1 MVSAIRSTRGRHAAL
16 ICLLSAVASS
26 SALAQ
31 SQQAQADQPPRF
43 DTVVTVTTNRIE
55 EKQIDTPSSIEQI
68 SGAALEARGVRTL
81 ADALT
86 LLPGLEISQGGDE
99 GPLLAG
105 VAMWGLR
112 EFDAYALLIDGVPV
126 GGVYNPNTAFVPI
139 QDIERIEVQKGP
151 NGVLY
156 GQTAFAGIVQ
166 VFTKSAQAGRRGSV
180 SVHGGSLGTLGAEG
194 ALDFLAGDKVLRLSF
209 SGRASDGWQPRAGDR
224 EERFEVSFGK
234 PVAAGRGQ
242 LRITGRVLDRTQGF
256 GAPFPRAGAEV
267 APGLDISENYAVS
280 DATIADRIVMGTVY
294 LDRPM
299 GEGLTFVNTS
309 SVSFDSQS
317 RIRGFLSEVVSP
329 ESEAQGSALAPEQLD
344 IFEDAHVE
352 WRRAWNGHQ
361 SRLQVG
367 GSYQFGRLEAEAR
380 LFEYEV
386 SLVNARPP
394 SSTTLDG
401 EEAEYFNRR
410 DFGGVYVDEQFAVN
424 PRLTVGGGVRIA
436 FTREHMR
443 VGGDQPGEE
452 GLEDRAT
459 HVEPNYRATS
469 IYRLL
474 SGGRFYANVFGAYN
488 HAFKPAAVNFGEPE
502 AVRPILDPETADAGE
517 GGVKLGT
524 TDGRFSV
531 EASVFQMNF
540 RNLVISTVENGAV
553 VLRNAGEERFRGF
566 EVDTQAA
573 PLDGVPLR
581 VEVGYAYHNPIF
593 THSSF
598 IDDEGNPVVLD
609 GKRLE
614 LAPNHVWNAQVDYL
628 PAHGLG
634 GFAALHGAGDRPV
647 NRRNSAFA
655 PAYTV
660 VDLGASY
667 RFGRYRLVGSLLNV
681 GDSRHIIGESELAD
695 AQIYLN
701 PPRRGSIELRIDLN

>member
-1 MVSAIRSTRGRHAAL
+1 MVRATCSTRGRRAAL
-16 ICLLSAVASS
+16 VCLLSVVASS
-26 SALAQ
+26 SAFARG
-31 SQQAQADQPPRF
+31 QQAQPDQPPRF
-43 DTVVTVTTNRIE
+43 DTVVTVTTNRLE
-55 EKQIDTPSSIEQI
+55 EKQVETPSSIEQI
-68 SGAALEARGVRTL
+68 SGAMLEARGVRTL
-81 ADALT
+81 ADALA
-86 LLPGLEISQGGDE
+86 LVAGLEVTQGGDE
-99 GPLLAG
+99 GPSMAG

-112 EFDAYALLIDGVPV
+112 EFDAYALMIDGVPV

-156 GQTAFAGIVQ
+156 GQTAFAGVVH

-180 SVHGGSLGTLGAEG
+180 AVHGGSLGTLGAEG
-194 ALDFLAGDKVLRLSF
+194 SLDVLAGDKVLRLSF

-224 EERFEVSFGK
+224 EERFEISFGT

-256 GAPFPRAGAEV
+256 GAPFPREGAEV
-267 APGLDISENYAVS
+267 APGLDTSGNYAVS
-280 DATIADRIVMGTVY
+280 DAKIADRIAMGTVY
-294 LDRPM
+294 LDRPI
-299 GEGLTFVNTS
+299 GEDLTLVNTS

-317 RIRGFLSEVVSP
+317 RIRGFLSAVEAPVSP
-329 ESEAQGSALAPEQLD
+329 AQGSALAPEQLD
-344 IFEDAHVE
+344 VFEDAHVE
-352 WRRAWNGHQ
+352 WRHVWNGHQ
-361 SRLQVG
+361 SLLQAG
-367 GSYQFGRLEAEAR
+367 GSYQFGRLEEEAK

-386 SLVNARPP
+386 SLVDARPP

-401 EEAEYFNRR
+401 EEAEFFNRR
-410 DFGGVYVDEQFAVN
+410 HFGGVYVDEQFGIG
-424 PRLTVGGGVRIA
+424 PRLTVGGGVRMA
-436 FTREHMR
+436 FTRENMR
-443 VGGDQPGEE
+443 VGGDKPGEE
-452 GLEDRAT
+452 GLEDEAT
-459 HVEPNYRATS
+459 HVEPNYRATT

-488 HAFKPAAVNFGEPE
+488 HAFKPAAVNLGEPE

-524 TDGRFSV
+524 TDGRFSL

-540 RNLVISTVENGAV
+540 DNLVISTVENGAV

-566 EVDTQAA
+566 ELDTQAA
-573 PLDGVPLR
+573 PIPGVPLR
-581 VEVGYAYHNPIF
+581 VELGYAYHNPIF

-598 IDDEGNPVVLD
+598 IDDEGNLVVLD
-609 GKRLE
+609 GRRLE
-614 LAPNHVWNAQVDYL
+614 LAPNHVWNAQVDCV
-628 PAHGLG
+628 PARGLS
-634 GFAALHGAGDRPV
+634 GFAALHGAGSRPV

-655 PAYTV
+655 PAYAV

-667 RFGRYRLVGSLLNV
+667 RCGRYRLVGSLLNV

>member
-1 MVSAIRSTRGRHAAL
+1 VRAT
-16 ICLLSAVASS
+16 CLLGGRSAAFVFLLATATASN
-26 SALAQ
+26 ALAGE
-31 SQQAQADQPPRF
+31 QQPQADQPPRF
-43 DTVVTVTTNRIE
+43 DATVTVTTNRTE

-86 LLPGLEISQGGDE
+86 LLPGLEVSAGGDE
-99 GPLLAG
+99 GPLMAG

-139 QDIERIEVQKGP
+139 ENIERIEVQKGP

-156 GQTAFAGIVQ
+156 GQTAFAGVIQ

-180 SVHGGSLGTLGAEG
+180 SVLGGSLGTLGAQG
-194 ALDFLAGDKVLRLSF
+194 ALDFIAGDKVLRLSF
-209 SGRASDGWQPRAGDR
+209 SGRASDGWLPRAGDR
-224 EERFEVSFGK
+224 EERFEVGFGK
-234 PVAAGRGQ
+234 PLAAGRGQ

-256 GAPFPRAGAEV
+256 GAPFPRSGAEV
-267 APGLDISENYAVS
+267 APGLDTEENYAVS
-280 DATIADRIVMGTVY
+280 DATVADRIVMGTVY
-294 LDRPM
+294 FDRPI
-299 GEGLTFVNTS
+299 GEGLALVNTS

-344 IFEDAHVE
+344 IFEDVHLE
-352 WRRAWNGHQ
+352 WRRAWHGHQ
-361 SRLQVG
+361 SRLQAG
-367 GSYQFGRLEAEAR
+367 GSYQFGRLEAEAK

-386 SLVNARPP
+386 SLVDARPP
-394 SSTTLDG
+394 SSTTLAG
-401 EEAEYFNRR
+401 EEAEFFNRR
-410 DFGGVYVDEQFAVN
+410 DFGGVYVDEQFVVN
-424 PRLTVGGGVRIA
+424 PRLTVGAGVRLA

-443 VGGDQPGEE
+443 VGGDMPGEE
-452 GLEDRAT
+452 GIEDEAT
-459 HVEPNYRATS
+459 HVEPNYRATAM
-469 IYRLL
+469 YRLL

-517 GGVKLGT
+517 AGVKLGT
-524 TDGRFSV
+524 NDGRLAI

-540 RNLVISTVENGAV
+540 QNLVVSTVEQGIVA
-553 VLRNAGEERFRGF
+553 LSNAGEERFRGV
-566 EVDTQAA
+566 EIDTQAA
-573 PLDGVPLR
+573 PVAGVPLR
-581 VEVGYAYHNPIF
+581 VEVGYAFHDPIF

-598 IDDEGNPVVLD
+598 IDDEGNLVALD

-614 LAPNHVWNAQVDYL
+614 LAPRHVWNAEVDYV
-628 PAHGLG
+628 PARGLG
-634 GFAALHGAGDRPV
+634 GFASLHGAGSRPV

-681 GDSRHIIGESELAD
+681 GDSRHINGESELAD
-695 AQIYLN
+695 AQVYLN